1 MKLTLLG
8 TGCPAVSNERYGPA
22 QAVAHDDNLVLVDCG
37 SGVTQRLLAAG
48 YGGPALD
55 AVFLTHLHSDH
66 IIDLFQLVISSWHQ
80 GRDRP
85 QQIFGPRGTKAYVD
99 GLMALWQPELA
110 QRVAHER
117 RPSTAALE
125 VIVTEFEAG
134 AVFDF
139 GALRVTTLEVAHQPV
154 EQAFGFIFEAAGRR
168 LVISGD
174 TKRCPAIVAAAK
186 SADLLLHE
194 VFVHRDL
201 QPTPGVRSAETVSQV
216 SSYHTLSAEVGKI
229 AAEAGVRCLML
240 THFVPPN
247 CDRPALLAEIGKD
260 FPGPVILGED
270 LMSFDLSDG
279 ALVHG
284 RANMRLPWPETQ
296 R

>member
-1 MKLTLLG
+1 
-8 TGCPAVSNERYGPA
+8 
-22 QAVAHDDNLVLVDCG
+22 
-37 SGVTQRLLAAG
+37 
-48 YGGPALD
+48 LD

-66 IIDLFQLVISSWHQ
+66 IVDLFQLVISSWHQ

-85 QQIFGPRGTKAYVD
+85 QRIYGPRGTKAYIE

-117 RPSTAALE
+117 RPSTRALQLE
-125 VIVTEFEAG
+125 VTEFGPG
-134 AVFDF
+134 AVFDV
-139 GALRVTTLEVAHQPV
+139 GELRVTAVEVAHRPV
-154 EQAFGFIFEAAGRR
+154 KQAFGFLIEAGGQR
-168 LVISGD
+168 LMMSGD
-174 TKRCPAIVAAAK
+174 TKRCPAVVEAARDAG
-186 SADLLLHE
+186 LLLHE

-201 QPTPGVRSAETVSQV
+201 RPKPGVRSAETVAQV
-216 SSYHTLSAEVGKI
+216 ASYHTLSDEVGKV

-247 CDRPALLAEIGKD
+247 CDRAALLAEVRAD

-270 LMSFDLSDG
+270 LMSFDLATG
-279 ALVHG
+279 GVTYGQAHF
-284 RANMRLPWPETQ
+284 RLPWPEKTL